1 MSQENVEIPRRWYEA
16 ANRRDVDAG
25 NELLDPDFEFRMAGV
40 LPDFPQTAY
49 RGRDEFVAF
58 LWEFAEPWE
67 ALTIEPD
74 RYLDIGSQVLVL
86 AHFHA
91 KGRDGIEIERPF
103 AHLWTIRDGRAVR
116 LVSYADHRQAL
127 EAVGLSEQDAHAGP

>member
-1 MSQENVEIPRRWYEA
+1 MSQENVELLRRWYEM
-16 ANRRDVDAG
+16 ANRRDDSG
-25 NELLDPDFEFRMAGV
+25 RQLLDPEFEFRPAGLFPD
-40 LPDFPQTAY
+40 LPESY

-67 ALTIEPD
+67 ELTIEPD
-74 RYLDIGSQVLVL
+74 RYLDIDSQVLVL

-103 AHLWTIRDGRAVR
+103 AHLWTIRDGLAVR
-116 LVSYADHRQAL
+116 LVAYADHQQAL
-127 EAVGLSEQDAHAGP
+127 DDVGLSK